1 MNGMRWTTGI
11 GIAVGGVGGA
21 IAALLGAPHSPPP
34 PPPAPATRAT
44 PPPATPQ
51 TEAVSAPAVATA
63 PPASASVA
71 PASEP
76 APAASD
82 APPPAASDAPPP
94 AASAVPAPATAAAPA
109 TVSKPPVIAAPPLNV
124 PTTREALLKAELY
137 CDQKKDFDECA
148 RAALALETGT
158 TGPADLE
165 QAKRFRRIALTHL
178 VMQCESDSA
187 HACFVLAAKYRAG
200 TELAKSDNSA
210 EALEKRGAEL
220 CRLGRTAPEC
230 PAP

>member
-1 MNGMRWTTGI
+1 MRWTTGI

-21 IAALLGAPHSPPP
+21 IAALMGAPGAAPVPPPLPPPVAVVSNVPVPVPVPDAPSATPPAAAVSASAAAVGSVAVVPAAASASPPP
-34 PPPAPATRAT
+34 AVSVAAPA
-44 PPPATPQ
+44 
-51 TEAVSAPAVATA
+51 AVLA
-63 PPASASVA
+63 PPAL
-71 PASEP
+71 
-76 APAASD
+76 D
-82 APPPAASDAPPP
+82 
-94 AASAVPAPATAAAPA
+94 VPA
-109 TVSKPPVIAAPPLNV
+109 
-124 PTTREALLKAELY
+124 TREALLTAEMI
-137 CDQKKDFDECA
+137 CDQKKDFDSCE

-178 VMQCESDSA
+178 VTQCEAGSA

-200 TELAKSDNSA
+200 TELAANPTSA

>member
-1 MNGMRWTTGI
+1 MNGIRWTTGI

-21 IAALLGAPHSPPP
+21 IAALMGAPKSPAP
-34 PPPAPATRAT
+34 PPPAARAVPA
-44 PPPATPQ
+44 
-51 TEAVSAPAVATA
+51 AVAEPA
-63 PPASASVA
+63 APASAPEPSASAADAA
-71 PASEP
+71 PA
-76 APAASD
+76 APAASPGLPASAAALVLSAAAAVI
-82 APPPAASDAPPP
+82 APPALT
-94 AASAVPAPATAAAPA
+94 VPA
-109 TVSKPPVIAAPPLNV
+109 
-124 PTTREALLKAELY
+124 TREALLKAELF

-148 RAALALETGT
+148 RAAAALETGT

-178 VMQCESDSA
+178 VAQCESDSP

-200 TELAKSDNSA
+200 TELASKPASA

-230 PAP
+230 PTP

>member
-1 MNGMRWTTGI
+1 MRWTTGI

-34 PPPAPATRAT
+34 PAAPATRAT
-44 PPPATPQ
+44 PPPAAPQ
-51 TEAVSAPAVATA
+51 VEAIAARAVDSGTS
-63 PPASASVA
+63 ASASVA

-82 APPPAASDAPPP
+82 APTPAASAVPTPAASAVPTP
-94 AASAVPAPATAAAPA
+94 AASAVPATVAA
-109 TVSKPPVIAAPPLNV
+109 PPVIAAPPLNV

-137 CDQKKDFDECA
+137 CDQRKDFDECA
-148 RAALALETGT
+148 RAAQALETGT

>member
-1 MNGMRWTTGI
+1 MRWTTGI

-21 IAALLGAPHSPPP
+21 IAALLGAPQAPE
-34 PPPAPATRAT
+34 PAPSVTRA
-44 PPPATPQ
+44 A
-51 TEAVSAPAVATA
+51 
-63 PPASASVA
+63 
-71 PASEP
+71 P
-76 APAASD
+76 APAAR
-82 APPPAASDAPPP
+82 APAAETAALIETAAA
-94 AASAVPAPATAAAPA
+94 AASAATPEPARAPATSPQPPAPSAVAAPPS
-109 TVSKPPVIAAPPLNV
+109 VVAAPPLDA

-178 VMQCESDSA
+178 VTQCESDSA

-200 TELAKSDNSA
+200 TELAKNANSA

-220 CRLGRTAPEC
+220 CRLGRSAPEC
-230 PAP
+230 PPQ